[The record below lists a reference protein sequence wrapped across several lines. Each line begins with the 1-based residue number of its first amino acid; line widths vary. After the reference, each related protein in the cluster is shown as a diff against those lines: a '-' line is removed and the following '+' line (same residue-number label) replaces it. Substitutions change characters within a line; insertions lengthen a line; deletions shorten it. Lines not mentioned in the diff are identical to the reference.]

1 MAQSASLPQDIGLW
15 QIRGIA
21 SLALTPSA
29 LLLFSLIY
37 ARGDRRRSV
46 SKSWFAAVFAAG
58 AIPVGSVILYPNDL
72 VALVTMIDEGT
83 PWTVVLGK
91 SGITIQYTML
101 ISAVLILINL
111 ERTFRASVGT
121 MRWRI
126 KFMIIG
132 LVALMLVRLYTSSQ
146 VILFNNAH
154 PSLNLLNSIGLLVA
168 CLLML
173 RTLLRSGHFEIEV
186 YPSQAV
192 LQNSLTIFVVGAYLV
207 AVGLFAKLATFLGGD
222 TAFPIKALG
231 ILISLVLLGLLLQSD
246 KFRLHIRQFVS
257 RHFQRPLYDYQTIWK
272 RVTEET
278 ASHTSSISL
287 CSSLTALIS
296 EVFDA
301 LSVSIWII
309 EESPSKLKLYASTTL
324 LDPVGTE
331 IQLPP
336 SVDLNQIFAENKG
349 RVDLDRKDSSW
360 SEVLKTA
367 NPKKFPHGGNRIC
380 IPMTARD
387 TLLGVIVLGDRVGG
401 ERFAEQEFD
410 VLTSVGNHAA
420 SALLNL
426 QLSRKLLETR
436 ELEAFQ
442 TMAAFF
448 VHDLK
453 NAASTL
459 NIMVKNLPI
468 HWDNPEFRTDA
479 LRGITKTGDRINQL
493 IGRLSTVQE
502 ELEINV
508 RTLDIDTLAQSVA
521 DGWQP
526 PERVDFK
533 TVFDSKA
540 QANIDAEQMGRVLLN
555 LIINASESMDTGGAI
570 EFRTEATE
578 SHAIFAISD
587 EGCGMSNEF
596 IQKSLFRPFMTTK
609 KRGLGIGM
617 FQSKLIVEAHRGR
630 LEVESEVGKGST
642 FRVVLPREESEALS
656 NRKVR

>member
-21 SLALTPSA
+21 SLSLAPSA

-37 ARGDRRRSV
+37 ARGDRRSV
-46 SKSWFAAVFAAG
+46 SKSWLAAVIASAVV
-58 AIPVGSVILYPNDL
+58 PVGSAILFPNDL
-72 VALVTMIDEGT
+72 VALVTMLNEGA
-83 PWTVVLGK
+83 PWNVVLGQ
-91 SGITIQYTML
+91 SGIVIQYTIL

-192 LQNSLTIFVVGAYLV
+192 LQNSVTIFVVGAYLV
-207 AVGLFAKLATFLGGD
+207 AIGLFAKLATFLGGD
-222 TAFPIKALG
+222 AAFPIKALG
-231 ILISLVLLGLLLQSD
+231 ILVSLVLLGLLLQSD

-257 RHFQRPLYDYQTIWK
+257 RHFERPLYNYQTIWK
-272 RVTEET
+272 RFTEET
-278 ASHTSSISL
+278 VTHTDPSTL
-287 CSSLTALIS
+287 CSSLAALIS

-301 LSVSIWII
+301 LSVSFWII
-309 EESPSKLKLYASTTL
+309 DDDPSRFKLYSSTTL
-324 LDPVGTE
+324 LDPIGTE
-331 IQLPP
+331 IRMP
-336 SVDLNQIFAENKG
+336 DAGGLNQVFNDNS
-349 RVDLDRKDSSW
+349 RPLDLDRIDFPWAEAVKM
-360 SEVLKTA
+360 A

-380 IPMTARD
+380 IPMMARGS
-387 TLLGVIVLGDRVGG
+387 LLGVIIMGDRVGG
-401 ERFAEQEFD
+401 ERFVEQEFD
-410 VLTSVGNHAA
+410 VLVSVGNHAA
-420 SALLNL
+420 AALLNL
-426 QLSRKLLETR
+426 QLSGKLLETR

-502 ELEINV
+502 KLEISAQIS
-508 RTLDIDTLAQSVA
+508 DISTLAQSIT
-521 DGWQP
+521 DSWESPQGLN
-526 PERVDFK
+526 FK
-533 TVFDSKA
+533 TVFETGAD
-540 QANIDAEQMGRVLLN
+540 ANIDADQMNRVLLN
-555 LIINASESMDTGGAI
+555 LLINASESMNTTGTI
-570 EFRTEATE
+570 EFRTKATQ
-578 SHAIFAISD
+578 SHAIFEVSD
-587 EGCGMSNEF
+587 EGCGMSQEF
-596 IQKSLFRPFMTTK
+596 ISKSLFQPFMTTK
-609 KRGLGIGM
+609 QTGLGIGM
-617 FQSKLIVEAHRGR
+617 FQSKLIVEAHGGK

-642 FRVVLPREESEALS
+642 FRVVLPREA
-656 NRKVR
+656 NKND